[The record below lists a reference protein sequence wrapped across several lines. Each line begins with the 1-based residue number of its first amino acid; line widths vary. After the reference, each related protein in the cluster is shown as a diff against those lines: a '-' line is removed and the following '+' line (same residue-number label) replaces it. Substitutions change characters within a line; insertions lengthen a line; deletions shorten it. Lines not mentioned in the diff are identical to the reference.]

1 VWSRRDRKPIRKTF
15 ATIGEALEWRQE
27 AQVALRRGT
36 LRGPSVITIAE
47 AAKEWLVAAEAG
59 VVRTRSGTAY
69 KPSALR
75 SYRQVLN
82 GAVIPAFGR
91 LRLTALTTNVLQDYA
106 DRAVAAGRSP
116 STIRNTLL
124 PLRAIYRRALLRG
137 EVSVNPTLKLQLP
150 AVRPR
155 RERVARADEAAALI
169 EALPAG
175 DRALWATAFFSGL
188 RRGELQALCWSD
200 VDLEQNLIQVR
211 QAWDRRAGLI
221 EPKSRSGKRRVP
233 LTQALRR
240 HLVAHRLQQGPG
252 GSGFVFAN
260 RHGRPFDPG
269 TVVNRAR
276 KTWREAGLKPLT
288 LHDCRHT
295 YAAYMIAAGI
305 NTKALSTY
313 MGHASIT
320 ITIDRYGHLLPGN
333 EREAAGLL
341 DLWLQ
346 DAERRA

>member
-15 ATIGEALEWRQE
+15 ATVSEALEWRQE

-36 LRGPSVITIAE
+36 LRGPSALTIDGAAE
-47 AAKEWLVAAEAG
+47 EWLAAADAG

-82 GAVIPAFGR
+82 GAVVPVFGR
-91 LRLTALTTNVLQDYA
+91 LRLTALTTNMLQDFV
-106 DRAVAAGRSP
+106 DRAVAAGQSP

-124 PLRAIYRRALLRG
+124 PLRAIYRRALQRG
-137 EVSVNPTLKLQLP
+137 EVAVNPTLRLQLP
-150 AVRPR
+150 AVPAR

-169 EALPAG
+169 DAIPPG
-175 DRALWATAFFSGL
+175 DRALWATALYSGL

-200 VDLEQNLIQVR
+200 VDFEQNLIHVR
-211 QAWDRRAGLI
+211 QAWDSKAGLI
-221 EPKSRSGKRRVP
+221 EPKSRSGRRRVP

-240 HLVAHRLQQGPG
+240 HLLAHRLRQGGG

-260 RHGRPFDPG
+260 GHGRPFDPG
-269 TVVNRAR
+269 TVLSRAR
-276 KTWREAGLKPLT
+276 KAWRENGLESLT

-333 EREAAGLL
+333 EQQAARLL

-346 DAERRA
+346 NAATHD